1 MKPSERGPMALPA
14 RAPNKAQGFS
24 LEDTFAAK
32 GLHRDPRASQKKT
45 GLGTRRHLDETRL
58 PLP

>member
-1 MKPSERGPMALPA
+1 MALPS